1 MNPIEFPKIY
11 IGTDIVEVQ
20 RINKL
25 SDKLGRKF
33 LDRIFTTSEQN
44 YCDEKAT
51 PSIHYSGRFAAKE
64 SIVKALKSSGYD
76 MPLVFKNIEILPS
89 QSGAPL
95 VSLKFDI
102 SGECKV
108 SISHTDNYATAM
120 AIFILI

>member
-1 MNPIEFPKIY
+1 MNLIECPEIY

-20 RINKL
+20 RINKSL
-25 SDKLGRKF
+25 DKLGRKF

-44 YCDEKAT
+44 YCDEKAS

-76 MPLVFKNIEILPS
+76 RTLMFKNIEILTS
-89 QSGAPL
+89 ASGAPL

-102 SGECKV
+102 LGECKV

-120 AIFILI
+120 AVFILR

>member
-11 IGTDIVEVQ
+11 IGTDIVEVR

-33 LDRIFTTSEQN
+33 FDRIFTTSEQN
-44 YCDEKAT
+44 YCDEKAN

-76 MPLVFKNIEILPS
+76 RTLMFKNIEILPS
-89 QSGAPL
+89 ASGAPL

>member
-1 MNPIEFPKIY
+1 MNPIECPDFY

-20 RINKL
+20 RINKSL
-25 SDKLGRKF
+25 DKLGRKF

-44 YCDEKAT
+44 YCDEKAS
-51 PSIHYSGRFAAKE
+51 PIIHYSGRFAAKE

-76 MPLVFKNIEILPS
+76 RPLMFKNIEILS
-89 QSGAPL
+89 SESGAPL

-102 SGECKV
+102 LGECKV
-108 SISHTDNYATAM
+108 SISHTDTYATAM

>member
-11 IGTDIVEVQ
+11 IGTDIVEVR

-33 LDRIFTTSEQN
+33 LNRIFTTSEQN

-89 QSGAPL
+89 ESGAPL
-95 VSLKFDI
+95 VSFKFDI

>member
-11 IGTDIVEVQ
+11 IGTDIVEVR

-44 YCDEKAT
+44 YCDEKAA

-89 QSGAPL
+89 ESGAPL
-95 VSLKFDI
+95 VSFKFDI

>member
-11 IGTDIVEVQ
+11 IGTDIVEVR

-44 YCDEKAT
+44 YCDEKAA

-76 MPLVFKNIEILPS
+76 MPLLFKNLEILPS
-89 QSGAPL
+89 ESGAPL
-95 VSLKFDI
+95 VSLNFDI